1 MKKSDK
7 PVEPPAEFLARMRDL
22 LGTEEYAA
30 FRQAFEQPPRAGL
43 RVNTLKISI
52 PDFISIA
59 PFSLAPV
66 GRWEPAGFIVTD
78 ESRPGRHPYHD
89 AGLYYLQEP
98 SAMAAAALLSA
109 TPGERVLDL
118 AAAPGGKATQ
128 LAALMAGSAP
138 TAPASAL
145 RRALDEEGLLVAN
158 DVHAGRAHLL
168 ADNLARWGAVNV
180 LVTQDE
186 PQHLGSA
193 FGPVFDRVLIDA
205 PCSGE
210 GMIRRRESLEWS
222 EAIVA
227 ACARRQRGILAVAP
241 DLLRPGGRLLYS
253 TCTFAPEENEQVV
266 ADFLAERPDFQL
278 MDALRSDE
286 FGRGRPEWAVAPPDI
301 AGQLS
306 RAVRLWPHRF
316 AGEGHFLAL
325 MERQPIE
332 GNAVEDAGRA
342 RLRPPSAEEM
352 GLWREFADA
361 SLVVGIPDE
370 RLHAHNGRLYLRPKT
385 DLPAGRVRLVRY
397 GLLLGEVRPGRFHPA
412 HDLALAL
419 TVADAAQSVDRPP
432 AHPQLAAYLSGAGL
446 PETGPDGWVLMA
458 VDGFGL
464 GWGKRVGGRIK
475 NHYPHYLRRR

>member
-1 MKKSDK
+1 MQ
-7 PVEPPAEFLARMRDL
+7 PAEPPAEFLARMCEL
-22 LGTEEYAA
+22 LGPQEFPA
-30 FRQAFEQPPRAGL
+30 FRDAFEQRPYAGL

-59 PFSLAPV
+59 PFSLAPI
-66 GRWEPAGFIVTD
+66 GDWEPAGFIVTD
-78 ESRPGRHPYHD
+78 DSRPGRHPYHD

-98 SAMAAAALLSA
+98 SAMAAAAILSA
-109 TPGERVLDL
+109 APGERVLDL

-128 LAALMAGSAP
+128 LAALMGGP
-138 TAPASAL
+138 APAAPVSAL

-158 DVHAGRAHLL
+158 DVHAGRARLL
-168 ADNLARWGAVNV
+168 ADNLARWGALNV

-186 PQHLGSA
+186 PQRVASA

-241 DLLRPGGRLLYS
+241 ELVRPGGQLLYA

-266 ADFLAERPDFQL
+266 AGFLAERPDFQL
-278 MDALRSDE
+278 NDPPRAAAFE
-286 FGRGRPEWAVAPPDI
+286 RGRPEWAAAPPDI
-301 AGQLS
+301 AGQLA

-316 AGEGHFLAL
+316 PGEGHFLAL
-325 MERQPIE
+325 LRRETREVAP
-332 GNAVEDAGRA
+332 AEDPGRA
-342 RLRPPSAEEM
+342 PLRPPSAEEM
-352 GLWREFADA
+352 KLWRAFADA
-361 SLVVGIPDE
+361 SLAVDIPDE

-385 DLPAGRVRLVRY
+385 DLPTGRIRLVRC

-419 TVADAAQSVDRPP
+419 AAADAAQSFDRPP
-432 AHPQLAAYLSGAGL
+432 DHPQLVGYLSGAGL
-446 PETGPDGWVLMA
+446 SENGPDGWVL
-458 VDGFGL
+458 VTVGGFGL

-475 NHYPHYLRRR
+475 NHYPPYLRRR